1 MSREYISDTTNLM
14 PQLSKQCTALCDP
27 PAWQGA
33 YGGRGYG
40 LFSLSRLLRKETAV
54 VIRVAVHLIAL
65 TC

>member
-1 MSREYISDTTNLM
+1 M

-40 LFSLSRLLRKETAV
+40 LFSLSRLLRKEAAV